1 MECRKVHSNALD
13 FTRGL
18 LPETLQLEIEE
29 HLGTCSGC
37 RHFVS
42 RVQAFE
48 KMIDAEKALEAGPFF
63 YTRLAQRMKSRQE
76 GSSRILKPVMSW
88 ALTGLMVVF
97 MLVSLSA
104 GYLAGRMA
112 DEKQITERLKTRQ
125 DNSLGTEYFLN
136 DSSQFELEN
145 LLISD
150 LK

>member
-1 MECRKVHSNALD
+1 MECRIVHSNALD

-18 LPETLQLEIEE
+18 LSEPLQLEIGE
-29 HLGTCSGC
+29 HLGTCSEC
-37 RHFVS
+37 RHYIS
-42 RVQAFE
+42 RVQVFE
-48 KMIDAEKALEAGPFF
+48 EMIDAEKALEAGPFF
-63 YTRLAQRMKSRQE
+63 YTRLAQRMQRRQE
-76 GSSRILKPVMSW
+76 ESRRIMRPAMSW

-97 MLVSLSA
+97 MMVSLSA

-112 DEKQITERLKTRQ
+112 DNKGIVRNKTQ
-125 DNSLGTEYFLN
+125 ETFTFSTDYISN